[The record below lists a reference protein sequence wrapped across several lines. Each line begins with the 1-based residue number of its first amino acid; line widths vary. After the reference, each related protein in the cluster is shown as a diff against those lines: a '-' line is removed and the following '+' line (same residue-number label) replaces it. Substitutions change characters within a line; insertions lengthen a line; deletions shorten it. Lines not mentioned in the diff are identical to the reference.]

1 MTSVGQARG
10 GATNRYSDED
20 SYNMAHASVG
30 YVVDADLKAMQ
41 NLANNRSLR
50 GTYQHPG
57 WQLMLDPQQPTPS
70 GPAWA
75 QTTRPG

>member
-1 MTSVGQARG
+1 MVFRPGEVRTIKRRESMTSVGQARG

-50 GTYQHPG
+50 GTYQHP
-57 WQLMLDPQQPTPS
+57 
-70 GPAWA
+70 
-75 QTTRPG
+75 